1 MTNGSP
7 GQLRGGPLWYY
18 FVELVAVLLDGI
30 TVRYTA
36 EPVINALTLRIED
49 GEALALLGPSGSGKT
64 TVLRAIA
71 GFERPESGH
80 VMFDGRRMNQVP
92 PAERNVAMVFQEN
105 VLFPHLDVRGNVG
118 FPLSIRRRP
127 AAEIAN
133 RVEAETRAAGIAN
146 LLTRNPDQL
155 SAGQQQIAQLAR
167 AMVRRPDLLL
177 VDEPMARLDH
187 IGGERLRAE
196 LRMVQTGYGV
206 TALYATHSY
215 SDAMALAD
223 RVAIIDEGSI
233 RQVGSPTQIYEEPTD
248 VFVASFVGDPPM
260 SVLSAELSPGGVSLG
275 HLYLSAP
282 VSLPASVMVG
292 VRPEEWSPGERG
304 LEARVTR
311 GYSLGPDFYADVE
324 TSAGTATVRSQEGPL
339 TPDTDIHL
347 RPGRY
352 HLFDAST
359 GEAVYH
365 SET

>member
-1 MTNGSP
+1 M
-7 GQLRGGPLWYY
+7 
-18 FVELVAVLLDGI
+18 ELVAVLLDGI
-30 TVRYTA
+30 TVRYAA

-71 GFERPESGH
+71 GFEEPESGH
-80 VMFDGRRMNQVP
+80 VMFDGRSMNKVP
-92 PAERNVAMVFQEN
+92 PAERNLAMVFQEN

-146 LLTRNPDQL
+146 LLTRNPAQL
-155 SAGQQQIAQLAR
+155 SAGQQQIVQLAR

-177 VDEPMARLDH
+177 VDEPMAGLDH
-187 IGGERLRAE
+187 IGGDRLRAE

-215 SDAMALAD
+215 ADAMALAD
-223 RVAIIDEGSI
+223 RVAIIDDGSI
-233 RQVGSPTQIYEEPTD
+233 RQVGSPAEIYEEPAD

-260 SVLSAELSPGGVSLG
+260 SVLSAEPSPGGALLG
-275 HLYLSAP
+275 DLYLSAP
-282 VSLPASVMVG
+282 SSLPSDVVVG
-292 VRPEEWSPGERG
+292 VRPEEWIPGERG
-304 LEARVTR
+304 LGARVTR
-311 GYSLGPDFYADVE
+311 AYTLGPDFYADVE
-324 TSAGTATVRSQEGPL
+324 TSAGKATVRSREGPL
-339 TPDTDIHL
+339 QPDSDIYL

-352 HLFDAST
+352 HLFDGST